1 MSTKT
6 IYLIRHGE
14 TDYNR
19 RGVVQ
24 GSGIDAD
31 LNALGQAQ
39 ALAFFEAHQHLPFQK
54 VYTSALKRTQQSV
67 QQFLDL
73 GISHQTLAGLNEISW
88 GVREGKTPNSMDSAY
103 YRTLIGSWQNGQTDL
118 AAEGGE
124 SPEDV
129 LVRLQIAIQEIL
141 EQPHSLVLV
150 AMHGRAMRVLL
161 SHLMQQPLA
170 SMDQFEHTN
179 LGLYLLHYDYD
190 TQIFRLEK
198 ANDTAHLQSLE
209 TPQQA

>member
-1 MSTKT
+1 MPTKT

-39 ALAFFEAHQHLPFQK
+39 AAAFYEVYQHVPFQK
-54 VYTSALKRTQQSV
+54 IYTSALKRTQQSV
-67 QQFLDL
+67 QSFLDL
-73 GISHQTLAGLNEISW
+73 GIPHQSLVGLNEISW
-88 GVREGKTPNSMDSAY
+88 GVREGKTPNRMDHDY
-103 YRTLIGSWQNGQTDL
+103 YRTLIESWRNGQTDL

-129 LVRLQIAIQEIL
+129 LVRLQIAVQEIL
-141 EQPHSLVLV
+141 SQPEESLVLV

-161 SHLMQQPLA
+161 SFLMKQPLA
-170 SMDQFEHTN
+170 NMDQFDHTN

-190 TQIFRLEK
+190 TQTFTRSK
-198 ANDTAHLQSLE
+198 TNDVAHLQSLE
-209 TPQQA
+209 TPQT